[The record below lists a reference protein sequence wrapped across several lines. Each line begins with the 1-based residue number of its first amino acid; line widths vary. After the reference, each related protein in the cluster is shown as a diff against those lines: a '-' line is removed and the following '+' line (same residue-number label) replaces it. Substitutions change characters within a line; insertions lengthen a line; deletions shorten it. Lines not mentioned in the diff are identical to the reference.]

1 METRTKKVL
10 MVALLWLLVSASA
23 FAEEK
28 IISARTGRVI
38 AAGYGFGQ
46 IFAFPSEE
54 MDGFFF
60 FEVSAL
66 MGTWNSIYFYDFR
79 ERQEIRV
86 LSGGQ
91 EDGPGTLMNE
101 LTRERLG
108 EDGVTGLIEEV
119 VLDDN
124 GHLIF
129 ETEDGNHYRISFRD
143 ERELAVSAAD
153 ANEVDLDAR
162 FILRASDMNAPD
174 DEMLVSSYKKTIET
188 EAVTVKVKEREIR
201 VSSGNTDYLIEG
213 LSVFGVQLSQD
224 LSQLAVFGRVSILDI
239 KVEPAASGMDFFFT
253 TEQEK
258 AERLEEFEQDT
269 SEENARTEVSER
281 FRKKLLGETWNIIVI
296 YDLNKPPFIV
306 GEPEK
311 QERAK

>member
-1 METRTKKVL
+1 MKTRTKKVL
-10 MVALLWLLVSASA
+10 MGVLLWLLVSTSA

-46 IFAFPSEE
+46 IMAFPSEE

-60 FEVSAL
+60 YDISAL
-66 MGTWNSIYFYDFR
+66 MGVWNSIYFYDLG
-79 ERQEIRV
+79 ERQEIWV
-86 LSGGQ
+86 VSGGH
-91 EDGPGTLMNE
+91 EDSAGIRNE
-101 LTRERLG
+101 LTH
-108 EDGVTGLIEEV
+108 EDLVEDCVTGLVEEI

-143 ERELAVSAAD
+143 ERELAVSVAD
-153 ANEVDLDAR
+153 ANVVDLNAL
-162 FILRASDMNAPD
+162 FILRSSDMNAPD

-213 LSVFGVQLSQD
+213 LNVFGVQLSQD
-224 LSQLAVFGRVSILDI
+224 LSQLVVFGRVSILDI
-239 KVEPAASGMDFFFT
+239 KVEPTAGGTDFFFT
-253 TEQEK
+253 TKQEK
-258 AERLEEFEQDT
+258 AERLEEFEQELR
-269 SEENARTEVSER
+269 EENASSGAAER
-281 FRKKLLGETWNIIVI
+281 WRKRLLKETWNIIVI
-296 YDLNKPPFIV
+296 YDLNKPPFV
-306 GEPEK
+306 VDKPEK
-311 QERAK
+311 QEQAK